1 MKRWLLAIVLLMS
14 WQQAQAYTLEISAEE
29 LQAKVTAMMP
39 IEKKKFFVTVTLSNP
54 AVDLAVGDNKIGIF
68 SDIKLRTPGGVSGS
82 GSLKVTGALKY
93 VADEGA
99 FYLQS
104 PQIISLESTDI
115 SANMLPKVRELAQLA
130 VQEFLARKPVY
141 RLQDDNIKHNL
152 AKAVLQ
158 SLKVENNKLV
168 VELGIF

>member
-14 WQQAQAYTLEISAEE
+14 WQQAKAYTLEISAEE

-54 AVDLAVGDNKIGIF
+54 DIDLAVGDNKMGLF
-68 SDIKLRTPGGVSGS
+68 SDIKLKTPAGVNGS
-82 GSLKVTGALKY
+82 GSIKITGALKY

-99 FYLQS
+99 FYFQS
-104 PQIISLESTDI
+104 PQIISLESKDI

-130 VQEFLARKPVY
+130 VQEFLSRKPVY
-141 RLQDDNIKHNL
+141 QLKDDDLKQKL

-158 SLKVENNKLV
+158 SVKVENNKLI
-168 VELGIF
+168 VELGVF

>member
-1 MKRWLLAIVLLMS
+1 
-14 WQQAQAYTLEISAEE
+14 
-29 LQAKVTAMMP
+29 
-39 IEKKKFFVTVTLSNP
+39 
-54 AVDLAVGDNKIGIF
+54 VGDNKIGIF
-68 SDIKLRTPGGVSGS
+68 SDIKLRTPGGVSGT
-82 GSLKVTGALKY
+82 GSLKITGELKY

-158 SLKVENNKLV
+158 SLKVENNKVV
-168 VELGIF
+168 VELGLF